1 MCFWTDILCSNS
13 GCLKTVSH
21 MLHMCIHIYAI
32 QLCATVVLNRKASYD
47 HNTICMQSSS
57 SFTLSVLCIVCSQ
70 LRKSAMGVH
79 GNLWAASKIS
89 GHSLQE
95 PCIWP
100 YQRSRGT
107 LLAGHR
113 TLRYSYIFLAEAK
126 SQIVPPRRGSLQH
139 SIHSRDICHT
149 SAIIPVAA
157 LCTMR
162 RLGPYDSQ
170 SDFFGIPL
178 SCRRLHRCLLNAPV
192 LVLVSSRI
200 PECIHEGAQPLPCAP
215 PP

>member
-1 MCFWTDILCSNS
+1 MHAVFIFLY
-13 GCLKTVSH
+13 TVSP
-21 MLHMCIHIYAI
+21 LHCLLSAQKICNGCTWQSMGCIK
-32 QLCATVVLNRKASYD
+32 V
-47 HNTICMQSSS
+47 
-57 SFTLSVLCIVCSQ
+57 
-70 LRKSAMGVH
+70 
-79 GNLWAASKIS
+79 S

-126 SQIVPPRRGSLQH
+126 SQIVPPCRGSLQH

>member
-1 MCFWTDILCSNS
+1 MVSPSSCPEYVFLDGHSVFKFRLSQDSLTHAAYVHPYICNTIVRYS
-13 GCLKTVSH
+13 GDD
-21 MLHMCIHIYAI
+21 
-32 QLCATVVLNRKASYD
+32 RKASYD

-149 SAIIPVAA
+149 SAI
-157 LCTMR
+157 
-162 RLGPYDSQ
+162 
-170 SDFFGIPL
+170 
-178 SCRRLHRCLLNAPV
+178 
-192 LVLVSSRI
+192 
-200 PECIHEGAQPLPCAP
+200 
-215 PP
+215 